1 MGDPSRLCRLLRTLA
16 FPANDRGE
24 DDRSANRSRWTHFT
38 AKWSCSI
45 SSTPEL
51 RADICRILHSE
62 LIARAFRKTINAT
75 ADDQDLVA
83 FVVDMVDRRGR
94 GRPRMSAGHGHD
106 AGRIRHAV
114 STWCSTRRYTG
125 VCCGRC
131 SPSTGSCSSSKARR
145 ASPPIRFRC
154 RPTRSTSLAMRR
166 PYGISLMVLGM
177 SLRWRAGAA
186 LLKGTAMGA
195 FGIWVLG
202 ASAYHI
208 VYPALPSA
216 GIMSGVGVLALVA
229 IWRAPSCSRPL
240 PPWRCQRALGVAVYA
255 QRCDRQH
262 RRRRSRRRG
271 VRHRHRLARP
281 WRRCGHGGAGAFE
294 FVPRIAPRPPGSSAA
309 GRPRALG
316 RQT

>member
-1 MGDPSRLCRLLRTLA
+1 
-16 FPANDRGE
+16 
-24 DDRSANRSRWTHFT
+24 
-38 AKWSCSI
+38 
-45 SSTPEL
+45 
-51 RADICRILHSE
+51 
-62 LIARAFRKTINAT
+62 
-75 ADDQDLVA
+75 
-83 FVVDMVDRRGR
+83 
-94 GRPRMSAGHGHD
+94 MSAGHGH
-106 AGRIRHAV
+106 AA
-114 STWCSTRRYTG
+114 
-125 VCCGRC
+125 
-131 SPSTGSCSSSKARR
+131 ARDG
-145 ASPPIRFRC
+145 
-154 RPTRSTSLAMRR
+154 TRSLDGARLAIYRRVLWSVLAINGVMFLVEGASGLAADSVSLQADALDFLGDAAT
-166 PYGISLMVLGM
+166 YGISLMVLGM

-229 IWRAPSCSRPL
+229 NLASAFLLYRFRA
-240 PPWRCQRALGVAVYA
+240 WRCQRALGVAVYA

-294 FVPRIAPRPPGSSAA
+294 FVPRIAPSRQGARRPGVRAPWADK
-309 GRPRALG
+309 RDPRG
-316 RQT
+316 MRTPS